1 MFCTCNSGKG
11 KVVEQNVSF
20 LLNEDVTWLK
30 GKQIY
35 SLDSVTGK
43 IEGSTIVYIF
53 NYYDCEVCIDRGFEV
68 VNFVDNKRNEE
79 SIKVIV
85 SMFREVTSTQK
96 RNSYKGFIYKDK
108 KDLIRKGLKYVPTPI
123 MLIVD
128 NELRIKDAYIFE
140 VSQDNKQL
148 KGFIQKCLF
157 IDPHY
162 CGSEVLLY

>member
-1 MFCTCNSGKG
+1 M
-11 KVVEQNVSF
+11 
-20 LLNEDVTWLK
+20 
-30 GKQIY
+30 
-35 SLDSVTGK
+35 
-43 IEGSTIVYIF
+43 YIF

-68 VNFVDNKRNEE
+68 VNFIDSKRNEE

-85 SMFREVTSTQK
+85 SMFCEVTSTQK

-162 CGSEVLLY
+162 CGSEVLL

>member
-1 MFCTCNSGKG
+1 MFCTCNSGKS
-11 KVVEQNVSF
+11 KVVEQNISS
-20 LLNEDVTWLK
+20 LLNEDVAWLK
-30 GKQIY
+30 GKQIH

-68 VNFVDNKRNEE
+68 VNFIDSKRNEE

-85 SMFREVTSTQK
+85 SMFHKVASTQK

-162 CGSEVLLY
+162 CGSEVLL